1 MADIRINALATT
13 AASTASDDFVAVDG
27 SANGTRKLNA
37 YSPTFGGNATV
48 GGTLTVNGGTTT
60 LTDGV
65 NYTGKIQSGGSGV
78 MAITTTSGTNAVTLG
93 TAGSGEVLRVAST
106 GLTTLAGN
114 LTVSGTGN
122 NILNSGGGNL
132 LIGTTTNVAAYKL
145 NVYGA
150 TSANVIAANGVTPD
164 GTKTGGTFTTI
175 LGGTGASTG
184 SYAGTGDIAGKF
196 IFDAY
201 GNNFIYEAGYIQS
214 TITTGGNTDRNLHVA
229 AMDFY
234 TKPTASN
241 VPTFVQRLTGT
252 GNVLIGTT
260 IDGGQKLQVN
270 GTASFAGAVGT
281 GTLTI
286 TNTGSNGLTVNNT
299 AGNSLA
305 VFNASAGA
313 ADANAYFTIK
323 TSGTDRWVFGQSVST
338 GAGDFE
344 IYSIPLGASA
354 LKLAKATGAATFAG
368 AVTGGLITSQA
379 NDTSSGIV
387 VKRSA
392 SPYIDF
398 YDGGTSGTIRAE
410 ILADN
415 DGVSGGNFKIQTR
428 NAAGTGVVLAAT
440 FDKNQDV
447 TFAGFVGIKDGMT
460 APSATAGTAKIY
472 VDTADGDL
480 KVIFGD
486 GTIKTIATD
495 T

>member
-1 MADIRINALATT
+1 MADIRIKDLATT

-37 YSPTFGGNATV
+37 YSPTFG
-48 GGTLTVNGGTTT
+48 
-60 LTDGV
+60 
-65 NYTGKIQSGGSGV
+65 
-78 MAITTTSGTNAVTLG
+78 
-93 TAGSGEVLRVAST
+93 
-106 GLTTLAGN
+106 GN

-270 GTASFAGAVGT
+270 GTASFADAVTVG
-281 GTLTI
+281 GTLTVNSNRI
-286 TNTGSNGLTVNNT
+286 QVGKSGSGTGGNLRCVSDDGNTRWLVGLLGAAGATNFSIYDLVNSREPLAISAAGNTTIAGDLTV
-299 AGNSLA
+299 S
-305 VFNASAGA
+305 S
-313 ADANAYFTIK
+313 
-323 TSGTDRWVFGQSVST
+323 SGTS
-338 GAGDFE
+338 
-344 IYSIPLGASA
+344 
-354 LKLAKATGAATFAG
+354 TFAG
-368 AVTGGLITSQA
+368 AIAIGNTVNTVSPTSPNRTITMVIGGVTYYLHAKTT
-379 NDTSSGIV
+379 ND
-387 VKRSA
+387 
-392 SPYIDF
+392 
-398 YDGGTSGTIRAE
+398 
-410 ILADN
+410 
-415 DGVSGGNFKIQTR
+415 
-428 NAAGTGVVLAAT
+428 
-440 FDKNQDV
+440 
-447 TFAGFVGIKDGMT
+447 
-460 APSATAGTAKIY
+460 
-472 VDTADGDL
+472 
-480 KVIFGD
+480 
-486 GTIKTIATD
+486 
-495 T
+495 